1 MLPGEIDLVGQARRG
16 NEQAFLTLYSRH
28 RTALFRFV
36 YRLAGS
42 VAVAEDVTQECFL
55 ALVQGAG
62 FDANRGT
69 VQGYLFGMARNL
81 AFRRLRIADRE
92 SEEPAEIPAP
102 LDVLGELLSSERSAL
117 VADAVASLPALQRE
131 AVILFEYEEL
141 SLEQIATIAGADVGA
156 VKARLHRARESL
168 RKRLS
173 PLMIH
178 DTERKCS

>member
-1 MLPGEIDLVGQARRG
+1 MLPAEMDLVGQARRG
-16 NEQAFLTLYSRH
+16 DEQAFLTLYGRH

-42 VAVAEDVTQECFL
+42 VALAEDVTQECFL
-55 ALVQGAG
+55 ALVKGAD
-62 FDANRGT
+62 FDGDRGSL
-69 VQGYLFGMARNL
+69 QGYLFGMARNL
-81 AFRRLRIADRE
+81 VFRRLRIAERE

-102 LDVLGELLSSERSAL
+102 LDILGELLSSERAAL
-117 VADAVASLPALQRE
+117 VAEAVASLPALQRE

-141 SLEQIATIAGADVGA
+141 SLEQIATIAGVDVGA

-173 PLMIH
+173 ALMIH